1 MFKMETD
8 DHNFRKNVTT
18 DKKYILIKMG
28 LKFKTLSSA
37 FYIFFVIKC
46 ELFGVKKSMRSF
58 WNKQEWLY
66 KTVYFNFLR
75 N

>member
-28 LKFKTLSSA
+28 LKFKILSSA
-37 FYIFFVIKC
+37 FFA
-46 ELFGVKKSMRSF
+46 
-58 WNKQEWLY
+58 KQHFI
-66 KTVYFNFLR
+66 YFLLENVNSLELR
-75 N
+75 NQ